1 MCFRLYS
8 AEMYS
13 HLERERAPEILRAPL
28 DSVVLHILELGLKM
42 EELRLLETP
51 SLVQLIGAFQRL
63 KGLKA
68 VKADK
73 SLT

>member
-1 MCFRLYS
+1 M
-8 AEMYS
+8 
-13 HLERERAPEILRAPL
+13 RAPL

-51 SLVQLIGAFQRL
+51 SLVQFIGAFQRL